1 MTASGLVVY
10 VIVRVESVSSGSPSV
25 TVRGVLRTAEDAEA
39 EVRRLNRS
47 APSGTTY
54 LWQPTTYLARP
65 AGERKNPIRPFRFDD
80 GAGYRTSREPIFS
93 SV

>member
-10 VIVRVESVSSGSPSV
+10 VIVRVESMSSGSASV

-47 APSGTTY
+47 APSGTSY
-54 LWQPTTYLARP
+54 LWQATTYLARP
-65 AGERKNPIRPFRFDD
+65 AGEVVPAPRRTRPTKAARKPVTRAKRR
-80 GAGYRTSREPIFS
+80 GR
-93 SV
+93 